1 MRRLL
6 IALLAPLVLFS
17 AAGAQKSAGVA
28 AKVPRDAETVAGQV
42 VCCAEC
48 WAEADRRTTPY
59 GTAADLEKAKS
70 CVANGDPTL
79 LAVMDGAGA
88 TTFYE
93 LVAGKFKPP
102 GKNWLALVGKH
113 VEVTGP
119 TGSKKGTRFVRV
131 DALSVLPTPAAHAGA
146 QASDAVGRDAEL
158 VLKDL
163 FGVEQRLSAYRGRIV
178 VLNFWATYCAP
189 CREEMPDLAAIQNA
203 YAALG
208 VQVVGATA
216 ETLEDKAKILQFARE
231 SGVNFPVWTGAT
243 VADMARFGL
252 GPALP
257 GTAIVGRDGKI
268 VYATRGVVNEADLR
282 KRIDALVEAAERES
296 EAREASEAA
305 SAKKRPGDASSV
317 PS

>member
-6 IALLAPLVLFS
+6 ITLLTTLALFS
-17 AAGAQKSAGVA
+17 AANAQRSAGVA
-28 AKVPRDAETVAGQV
+28 AKGARGAETVAGQV
-42 VCCAEC
+42 VCCVEC

-59 GTAADLEKAKS
+59 GTPADLEKAKS

-79 LAVMDGAGA
+79 LAVLDGAGA

-102 GKNWLALVGKH
+102 GKNWLALVGQH
-113 VEVTGP
+113 VEVTGA
-119 TGSKKGTRFVRV
+119 TSSKKSTRFVRV
-131 DALSVLPTPAAHAGA
+131 DALNVLPTPAAPAGT
-146 QASDAVGRDAEL
+146 QADAVGRDAEL

-163 FGVEQRLSAYRGRIV
+163 SGVEQRLSAYRGRV
-178 VLNFWATYCAP
+178 VILNFWATYCAP
-189 CREEMPDLAAIQNA
+189 CRKEMPDLAAIQNA

-216 ETLEDKAKILQFARE
+216 ETLEDKAKILQFVRE

-257 GTAIVGRDGKI
+257 GTAIIGRDGKI
-268 VYATRGVVNEADLR
+268 VYTTRGVVNEADVR
-282 KRIDALVEAAERES
+282 KRIDALIEAAERES
-296 EAREASEAA
+296 ESRVKEEEA
-305 SAKKRPGDASSV
+305 KTRPGDASSV